1 MAKDNKKGLLIV
13 DKNFTI
19 VSSNEAFRKV
29 YSQVEN
35 GQVCYKALYGFN
47 SPCPHCRIVSKDFST
62 NALLNPNNGIWNHS
76 EIEKLDIRVIGECY
90 SIEIEDDNDLGKV
103 GNENKTKDEIREAT
117 DLWNTALNNM
127 PNGYHRCD
135 TDEELTL
142 IDVSDRFCELIG
154 FSREEIKEKFNNK
167 FINLVCK
174 DDLPKFKNYVN
185 EINNKVNH
193 YYAQFVY
200 RIKSAKGYIWVIDS
214 TKYVKSGDYSFFQ
227 GTITDVTNIVDV
239 HQKDKENLL
248 NSETKINQYK
258 KALVSGA
265 DVIYEVNVTQ
275 NMLEVGSF
283 YKDEEEYSISSITD
297 LTIPCKYTD
306 YLPYTTERVTEE
318 DREIYYET
326 NTLEYFKRCFEQGVL
341 KWQLEYD
348 TLSFSMKHTHL
359 RKHYILTQNEL
370 TGDIHALIVSKD
382 LTEEEK
388 ARKESEY
395 NLKVQ
400 KRELSN
406 ALTKAEQRLKVID
419 GLCNEYHIVFYVD
432 VLKDS
437 FIPYVLPDEEGKLYP
452 IGEVQ
457 ETPFSKLIKH
467 HITHNTDK
475 KEQEELLRKTKMDV
489 VLQSLSDKETYQVNY
504 KTKKG
509 KNVEH
514 SQLRIVSIDNNKYE
528 QVWAFRSIEHIVQ
541 EERKQQKILQDLLT
555 KSQKAEKAKTT
566 FLLNM
571 SHDIRTPMNA
581 IIGFNSIAKNS
592 LDNKEEALNALNK
605 TDIASHHLLNLINEV
620 LEMARIENKKLQL
633 HNQVINCKEVF
644 EQIKAMFSVG
654 MEQHNINF
662 VTKYDISIPY
672 VYLDVTRVIQVA
684 TNLLG
689 NALKFTK
696 SGGKISYE
704 TREIEKNKDTVLF
717 EVRVKDSG
725 IGMSKEFQK
734 KLFDAFER
742 EENPTTSPVVGTGL
756 GLSISKNIAHLLGG
770 DLTCVSEQ
778 GKGSE
783 FTFTF
788 KAKIADKEKAEQNRA
803 KESISLDID
812 KNQFSNLRLL
822 IVEDNDLNLEIAIKV
837 LTRYGFIV
845 ESARDGSEA
854 VEIVKSKP
862 AYYFDLVLMD
872 IQMPVMDGYTATT
885 KIRELDDK
893 EKGSV
898 PIVAMT
904 ANAFEEDKKKALEV
918 GMNGHLSK
926 PINISKLLEIIQKY
940 TDKDKSSYTEGR

>member
-1 MAKDNKKGLLIV
+1 M
-13 DKNFTI
+13 
-19 VSSNEAFRKV
+19 
-29 YSQVEN
+29 
-35 GQVCYKALYGFN
+35 
-47 SPCPHCRIVSKDFST
+47 
-62 NALLNPNNGIWNHS
+62 
-76 EIEKLDIRVIGECY
+76 
-90 SIEIEDDNDLGKV
+90 
-103 GNENKTKDEIREAT
+103 
-117 DLWNTALNNM
+117 
-127 PNGYHRCD
+127 
-135 TDEELTL
+135 
-142 IDVSDRFCELIG
+142 
-154 FSREEIKEKFNNK
+154 
-167 FINLVCK
+167 
-174 DDLPKFKNYVN
+174 
-185 EINNKVNH
+185 
-193 YYAQFVY
+193 
-200 RIKSAKGYIWVIDS
+200 
-214 TKYVKSGDYSFFQ
+214 
-227 GTITDVTNIVDV
+227 
-239 HQKDKENLL
+239 
-248 NSETKINQYK
+248 
-258 KALVSGA
+258 SGA
-265 DVIYEVNVTQ
+265 DVIYEVNVSQ
-275 NMLEVGSF
+275 NILEVASF
-283 YKDEEEYSISSITD
+283 YKDDEEYSISSVTN

-306 YLPYTTERVTEE
+306 YLPLTTERVTEE

-326 NTLEYFKRCFEQGVL
+326 NTLEYFKRCYEQGVL

-348 TLSFSMKHTHL
+348 TLSFSQKHTHL

-406 ALTKAEQRLKVID
+406 ALNKAEQRLKVID

-437 FIPYVLPDEEGKLYP
+437 FIPYVLPEEDGKLYP
-452 IGEVQ
+452 LGEVQ
-457 ETPFSKLIKH
+457 EIPFSKLIKR
-467 HITHNTDK
+467 HITRNTDK

-489 VLQSLSDKETYQVNY
+489 VLESLSDKETYQVNY

-509 KNVEH
+509 RNVEH

-528 QVWAFRSIEHIVQ
+528 QVWAFRSVEHIVQ

-581 IIGFNSIAKNS
+581 IIGFNSIAKNN

-605 TDIASHHLLNLINEV
+605 TEIASHHLLNLINEV

-633 HNQVINCKEVF
+633 HNQVINCRETF
-644 EQIKAMFSVG
+644 EQVKAMFSVG
-654 MEQHNINF
+654 MEQHNIKF
-662 VTKYDISIPY
+662 ITKYDVSTPY

-717 EVRVKDSG
+717 EVRVKDTG

-742 EENPTTSPVVGTGL
+742 EENPTTSVVVGTGL
-756 GLSISKNIAHLLGG
+756 GLSISKNIARLLGG

-783 FTFTF
+783 FIFTF
-788 KAKIADKEKAEQNRA
+788 KAKIADQEKAEENRA
-803 KESISLDID
+803 KENTSLDID
-812 KNQFSNLRLL
+812 KNQFSNIRLL

-837 LTRYGFIV
+837 LTRYGFVV

-854 VEIVKSKP
+854 VDIVKSKP
-862 AYYFDLVLMD
+862 ASYFDLVLMD

-885 KIRELDDK
+885 KIREIKDK
-893 EKGSV
+893 EKSSV

-904 ANAFEEDKKKALEV
+904 ANAFEEDRKKALEV

-926 PINISKLLEIIQKY
+926 PINVSKLLEIIQKL
-940 TDKDKSSYTEGR
+940 TDKEKK